1 MMRDRSIPN
10 KSWRLYLALAAHRI
24 ERRLGRQLTS
34 DEYERLD
41 RAMFFNSDKISERL
55 VCVRYPHRFRLRR
68 VGGRLQIVILEA
80 A

>member
-41 RAMFFNSDKISERL
+41 RAMFNSDRISQRL

-68 VGGRLQIVILEA
+68 VDGRLKIVILEA